1 MKVQIFTGYDATDQ
15 QNEINKWFAE
25 NNVIVHNITQST
37 GSVTSTIWTTIS
49 IFYTEVENINFE
61 KVK

>member
-1 MKVQIFTGYDATDQ
+1 MKVKIFKSWMIEEQ
-15 QNEINKWFAE
+15 QNEINQWFSE

-37 GSVTSTIWTTIS
+37 GGETTQWTIIS
-49 IFYTEVENINFE
+49 IFYTEVKQLEFE

>member
-1 MKVQIFTGYDATDQ
+1 MKVRIFKNWMALEQED
-15 QNEINKWFAE
+15 EINQWFSK

-37 GSVTSTIWTTIS
+37 GGETTQWTIIS
-49 IFYTEVENINFE
+49 IFYTDVNEVEFE